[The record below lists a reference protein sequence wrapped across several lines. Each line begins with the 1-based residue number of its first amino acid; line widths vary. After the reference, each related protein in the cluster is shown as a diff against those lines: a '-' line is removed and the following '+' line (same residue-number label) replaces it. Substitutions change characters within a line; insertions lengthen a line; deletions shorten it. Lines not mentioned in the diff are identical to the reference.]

1 MSSKNKFY
9 VVTPIYYANA
19 DPHIGSTYT
28 TLAADVLARFHRMV
42 GDKTFF
48 LTGTDEHGAKIAEY
62 AKRAGKSPQEFTDEL
77 VAKFELVWDNLAI
90 TNDGFIRTTDKRHI
104 KASQKA
110 LQHLYDKG
118 FIYKGEYKGL
128 YCVGCEQYKTEK
140 DLVDGKCPDHGTEPE
155 EMKEDCYM
163 FKLSAFQ
170 DELLKKIEGDEFKIR
185 PKTRKNEVL
194 SFYKNNGLADI
205 ACSRKNIKWG
215 IELPWDREHTA
226 YVWMEAFLNYL
237 TGIGWTGD
245 PKKVPEMWPAD
256 VQLMAKDILRVHAS
270 IWPAMLLALEIPL
283 PKKYF
288 VHGYFLVD
296 GQKMSKSIGN
306 VIAPGDLVQ
315 KYGVDGTRYLL
326 MSAATFGRDG
336 DISWEKFNEKFNAD
350 LANGIGNLVA
360 RSITLADKMRL
371 AGLSIPVCV
380 ERPDTEEKLKKWGG
394 RILNKDI
401 NKNWKDYKNHMKN
414 IEIDKAL
421 EVVMNEQKYLDGY
434 ITEHQPWVMI
444 KEGNKDTGIIMY
456 NILERL
462 RHVALMLFPFMPEV
476 SEKIITRLGLDF
488 HEEISKNLEDNI
500 KFGLLKSDTKAQPG
514 DSLFPRLDTI

>member
-306 VIAPGDLVQ
+306 VIA
-315 KYGVDGTRYLL
+315 
-326 MSAATFGRDG
+326 
-336 DISWEKFNEKFNAD
+336 
-350 LANGIGNLVA
+350 